1 MGCGS
6 GAGVRRTTTE
16 TLFGV
21 QEVSSAYLDKP
32 LYNDMSGGF
41 NDCCKARGAWKDTKA
56 FIVDLVRVVNYVAVT
71 CDWISL
77 SIFYSIDPANNYI
90 QALHV

>member
-1 MGCGS
+1 MAG

-32 LYNDMSGGF
+32 LYNDISQ
-41 NDCCKARGAWKDTKA
+41 
-56 FIVDLVRVVNYVAVT
+56 VDLMIVVRLGVHEK
-71 CDWISL
+71 ILKPSL
-77 SIFYSIDPANNYI
+77 LI
-90 QALHV
+90 LLG